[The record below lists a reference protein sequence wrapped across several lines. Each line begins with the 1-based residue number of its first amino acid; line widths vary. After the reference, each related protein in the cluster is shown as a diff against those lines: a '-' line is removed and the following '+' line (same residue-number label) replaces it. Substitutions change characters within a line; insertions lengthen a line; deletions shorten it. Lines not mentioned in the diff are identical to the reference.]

1 MPGMK
6 YKTPAMKKKAKPVKA
21 AAKKKKKMKRGMRYA

>member
-21 AAKKKKKMKRGMRYA
+21 AAKKKKMKKGMRYA

>member
-6 YKTPAMKKKAKPVKA
+6 YKTPAMKKKAKPVRA
-21 AAKKKKKMKRGMRYA
+21 AAKKKKMRRGRRYA